1 MTVFSISVYADQD
14 VRGLLYFL
22 QLNLFIYEVNFM
34 EDVLTKATAEG
45 VRIYAL
51 CTTNLVR
58 EAAKKHGCSHLASAA
73 LGRAMSGALL
83 MAATMKDNERISLRW
98 KGDGPLG
105 ELVAD
110 AEGTHVRGYVE
121 NPDVFLP
128 LKEGKLDVGGAVGN
142 GNIIVTRYLQN
153 AEPFTGYSELADGEI
168 ASDLTKY
175 LYVSEQTPT
184 SVALGVLVDKEGE
197 VTAAGGFF
205 IQAMPGC
212 SEEVLEKLEEN
223 VTLTPYVTQ
232 LLEIGYT
239 PQKMIEILGRGL
251 DVDIKETI
259 PVSFKCRCSRERLL
273 TALGSLDK
281 AALEEIAQDS
291 VTEAHCQFCN
301 TTYQF
306 SQDEIKGL
314 LAGK

>member
-1 MTVFSISVYADQD
+1 
-14 VRGLLYFL
+14 
-22 QLNLFIYEVNFM
+22 M

-51 CTTNLVR
+51 NTTNLVR
-58 EAAKKHGCSHLASAA
+58 EAVKKHGCSHLASAA
-73 LGRAMSGALL
+73 LGRAMTGALL
-83 MAATMKDNERISLRW
+83 LAATMKDNERVSLRW

-105 ELVAD
+105 EIVAD

-121 NPDVFLP
+121 NPDVFMP
-128 LKEGKLDVGGAVGN
+128 LKDGKLDVGGAVGS

-153 AEPFTGYSELADGEI
+153 AEPFTGYCELADGEI

-212 SEEVLEKLEEN
+212 ADEVLEKLENN
-223 VTLTPYVTQ
+223 VNLTPYVTQ

-239 PQKMIEILGRGL
+239 PEKMIQILGRGL
-251 DVDIKETI
+251 EVDIKETV
-259 PVSFKCRCSRERLL
+259 PVSFKCRCSRERIL
-273 TALGSLDK
+273 TALGALDK
-281 AALEEIAQDS
+281 ASLEEIAQDDA
-291 VTEAHCQFCN
+291 TEAHCQFCN

-306 SQDEIKGL
+306 NQDEVKTL
-314 LAGK
+314 LAAK